1 MLKYDFRCGVF
12 RHSRDRE
19 DVFLS
24 SFNFFGES
32 EIGEFDVAFVVDHD
46 VFRFEVSIDD
56 IFAVHVVKGKNDLRN
71 VELSSV

>member
-1 MLKYDFRCGVF
+1 MLKYYFRCGVF

-32 EIGEFDVAFVVDHD
+32 EIGELDVAFAVNHD
-46 VFRFEVSIDD
+46 IFRFEVSVDD
-56 IFAVHVVKGKNDLRN
+56 IFAVHIIEGKNDLRY